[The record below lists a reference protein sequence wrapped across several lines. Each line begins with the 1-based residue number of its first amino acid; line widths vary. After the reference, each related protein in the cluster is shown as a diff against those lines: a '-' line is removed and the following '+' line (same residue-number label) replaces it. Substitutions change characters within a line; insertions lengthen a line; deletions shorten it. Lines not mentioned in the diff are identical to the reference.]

1 MAEDRRV
8 VRAAGVVGF
17 YTLLSRI
24 MGLVRDVV
32 IAYFFEAKGAADAWV
47 VAFKLPNTFRRLFG
61 EGSLTASFI
70 PVYTESLSKD
80 PKEESDKIAHISMT
94 LSVILLIILSI
105 SGIILAPQL
114 IRIIAPGYLGASGK
128 FSLTVS
134 LTKWM
139 FPYIF
144 FIGLVAL
151 CMGILNSL
159 RHFTAPALAP
169 VLLNLSLILSTL
181 LLHNYFAQPVYAL
194 ALGVLIGGI
203 AQLALQIPF
212 LYRVGVKPRI
222 KFAFFHPAIGR
233 ISRLM
238 VPAILGLAVYQINTL
253 VSTYFASRLPGG
265 NTYLYFADRLIQFP
279 LGIFAIAI
287 ATAALPSLSRL
298 AADNRMEELMDTLNF
313 SLRLAFFVAIPAM
326 IGLIILRVPILN
338 VLFQRGKFDF
348 LTVRMTAQAVLFF
361 ALGLWAFSGVRI
373 IVSAFYSLKDM
384 KTPVYV
390 AIVAL
395 LANVILCQLLVGP
408 LAHGGLALAISISS
422 VINMILLLLILR
434 RRFGRIGTGKILGSI
449 FKAVLSSL
457 LMGVLIYWLSG
468 YGDWTA
474 VARDIYELTV
484 KVGRLMGIIVIGTGA
499 YLVSCYLFKNTE
511 LSFLLEGLRRRL
523 KGKGDSGG
531 DF

>member
-8 VRAAGVVGF
+8 VRAAGVIGF

-24 MGLVRDVV
+24 FGLVRDAV
-32 IAYFFEAKGAADAWV
+32 IANFFEARGVADAWV
-47 VAFKLPNTFRRLFG
+47 VAFKIPNTFRRLFG

-70 PVYTESLSKD
+70 PVYTESLNKD
-80 PKEESDKIAHISMT
+80 PREESDKIAHISMT
-94 LSVILLIILSI
+94 ISVILLIILSVT
-105 SGIILAPQL
+105 GVVLAPL
-114 IRIIAPGYLGASGK
+114 LVRVIAPGYLGVSEK
-128 FSLTVS
+128 FILTVS

-181 LLHNYFAQPVYAL
+181 LLYNYFAQPVYAL

-203 AQLALQIPF
+203 TQLALQIPF
-212 LYRVGVKPRI
+212 LYRVGVRPKI
-222 KFAFFHPAIGR
+222 NFSFFHPAIGR
-233 ISRLM
+233 IFKLM

-253 VSTYFASRLPGG
+253 VSTFFASRLPGG

-279 LGIFAIAI
+279 LGVFAIAI

-326 IGLIILRVPILN
+326 VGLIIIRVPILN

-348 LTVRMTAQAVLFF
+348 FTVRMTAQAVLFF

-395 LANVILCQLLVGP
+395 LTNIILCKLLVGP
-408 LAHGGLALAISISS
+408 LEHGGLALAISLSS
-422 VINMILLLLILR
+422 AINMLLLLLILR
-434 RRFGRIGTGKILGSI
+434 RRFGTIGAGKILGSI

-457 LMGVLIYWLSG
+457 LMGGLIYWLSG
-468 YGDWTA
+468 YGEWT
-474 VARDIYELTV
+474 VAADDIYGLVV
-484 KVGRLMGIIVIGTGA
+484 KAGRLLGVIVVGTGV
-499 YLVSCYLFKNTE
+499 YLASCYLLKNSE

-523 KGKGDSGG
+523 KGTGDSGG
-531 DF
+531 DL

>member
-1 MAEDRRV
+1 
-8 VRAAGVVGF
+8 
-17 YTLLSRI
+17 
-24 MGLVRDVV
+24 
-32 IAYFFEAKGAADAWV
+32 
-47 VAFKLPNTFRRLFG
+47 
-61 EGSLTASFI
+61 
-70 PVYTESLSKD
+70 
-80 PKEESDKIAHISMT
+80 
-94 LSVILLIILSI
+94 
-105 SGIILAPQL
+105 
-114 IRIIAPGYLGASGK
+114 
-128 FSLTVS
+128 
-134 LTKWM
+134 M

-181 LLHNYFAQPVYAL
+181 LLHNYFTQPVYAL

-212 LYRVGVKPRI
+212 LYRVGVKPRL
-222 KFAFFHPAIGR
+222 KFDFFHPAIGK

-298 AADNRMEELMDTLNF
+298 AAANRMEELMDTLNF

-326 IGLIILRVPILN
+326 LGLIILRVPILN

-348 LTVRMTAQAVLFF
+348 FTVRMTAQALLFF
-361 ALGLWAFSGVRI
+361 AFGLWAFSGVRI

-395 LANVILCQLLVGP
+395 LANVILCKLLVGP
-408 LAHGGLALAISISS
+408 LEHGGLALAISLSS
-422 VINMILLLLILR
+422 AINMMLLLVILR
-434 RRFGRIGTGKILGSI
+434 KRLGRIGSEKI
-449 FKAVLSSL
+449 FKSVFKMLLSSL
-457 LMGVLIYWLSG
+457 PMGVLIYWLSG
-468 YGDWTA
+468 YGEWTA
-474 VARDIYELTV
+474 AAGDLYELMV
-484 KVGRLMGIIVIGTGA
+484 KVGRLLGVIVIGTGM
-499 YLVSCYLFKNTE
+499 YLAGCYFLKNPE
-511 LSFLLEGLRRRL
+511 FSYLREGLGRRL
-523 KGKGDSGG
+523 RGEGEPEG

>member
-24 MGLVRDVV
+24 LGLARDIV
-32 IAYFFEAKGAADAWV
+32 IAYFFEARGAADAWV
-47 VAFKLPNTFRRLFG
+47 VAFKIPNTFRRLFG

-80 PKEESDKIAHISMT
+80 TKEESDKIAHVSMT
-94 LSVILLIILSI
+94 ISVILLIILSVT
-105 SGIILAPQL
+105 GVILAPL
-114 IRIIAPGYLGASGK
+114 LVRVIAPGYLDISGK
-128 FSLTVS
+128 FALTVS

-169 VLLNLSLILSTL
+169 VLLNLSLILTTL
-181 LLHNYFAQPVYAL
+181 LLRNYFAQPVYAL
-194 ALGVLIGGI
+194 AFGVLIGGI
-203 AQLALQIPF
+203 TQLALQIPF
-212 LYRVGVKPRI
+212 LYRVGVRPRI
-222 KFAFFHPAIGR
+222 NFNFFHPAVVR
-233 ISRLM
+233 MSKLM

-279 LGIFAIAI
+279 LGVFAIAI

-298 AADNRMEELMDTLNF
+298 AANNRMEELMDTLNF
-313 SLRLAFFVAIPAM
+313 SLRLTFFVAIPAM
-326 IGLIILRVPILN
+326 VGLIILREPILN
-338 VLFQRGKFDF
+338 VLFQRGEFDL
-348 LTVRMTAQAVLFF
+348 LTMRMTAQALFFF

-390 AIVAL
+390 AIIAL
-395 LANVILCQLLVGP
+395 LANVILCKLLVGP
-408 LAHGGLALAISISS
+408 LKHGGLALAISLSS
-422 VINMILLLLILR
+422 AINMLLLLVILR
-434 RRFGRIGTGKILGSI
+434 KKLGRIGAGKILASI
-449 FKAVLSSL
+449 FKVVLSSL
-457 LMGVLIYWLSG
+457 LMGVFIYWLSG
-468 YGDWTA
+468 YGEWSA
-474 VARDIYELTV
+474 AARDIYEVAV
-484 KVGRLMGIIVIGTGA
+484 KAGRLLGVIVIGAGV
-499 YLVSCYLFKNTE
+499 YLVSCYFLKNSE
-511 LSFLLEGLRRRL
+511 ISYLREGLGRKLRE
-523 KGKGDSGG
+523 
-531 DF
+531 

>member
-24 MGLVRDVV
+24 LGLVRDVV
-32 IAYFFEAKGAADAWV
+32 IAYFFEARGAADAWV
-47 VAFKLPNTFRRLFG
+47 VAFRIPNTFRRLFG

-80 PKEESDKIAHISMT
+80 PKEESDKIAQIAMT

-128 FSLTVS
+128 FFLTVS

-159 RHFTAPALAP
+159 RHFAAPALAP

-222 KFAFFHPAIGR
+222 NFAFFHPAIGR

-265 NTYLYFADRLIQFP
+265 NTYLYLP
-279 LGIFAIAI
+279 
-287 ATAALPSLSRL
+287 TA
-298 AADNRMEELMDTLNF
+298 
-313 SLRLAFFVAIPAM
+313 
-326 IGLIILRVPILN
+326 
-338 VLFQRGKFDF
+338 
-348 LTVRMTAQAVLFF
+348 
-361 ALGLWAFSGVRI
+361 
-373 IVSAFYSLKDM
+373 
-384 KTPVYV
+384 
-390 AIVAL
+390 
-395 LANVILCQLLVGP
+395 
-408 LAHGGLALAISISS
+408 
-422 VINMILLLLILR
+422 
-434 RRFGRIGTGKILGSI
+434 
-449 FKAVLSSL
+449 
-457 LMGVLIYWLSG
+457 
-468 YGDWTA
+468 
-474 VARDIYELTV
+474 
-484 KVGRLMGIIVIGTGA
+484 
-499 YLVSCYLFKNTE
+499 
-511 LSFLLEGLRRRL
+511 
-523 KGKGDSGG
+523 
-531 DF
+531 